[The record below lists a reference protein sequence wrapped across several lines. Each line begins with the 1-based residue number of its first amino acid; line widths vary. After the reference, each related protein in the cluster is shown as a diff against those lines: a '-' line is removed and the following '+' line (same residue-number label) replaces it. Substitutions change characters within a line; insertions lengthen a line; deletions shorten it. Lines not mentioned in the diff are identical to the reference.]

1 MNRRALLGGFLA
13 AVCLATLWGV
23 WGQRSQLAGLRAE
36 QQHLLAQL
44 TAKAEGSASLVQAE
58 AGSAGSGTGS
68 PTLMVT
74 PELLRLRSE
83 VTRLTERRRELASA
97 RGENERLRAQ
107 LASRGTNGPGGLRL
121 PPGYIRKSEARM
133 VGYNTPENTLQS
145 LLWAVQNHDVT
156 NVLRAFT
163 PDRAEHF
170 LAEAAHANKPI
181 EDFFRESVAL
191 PGMAIVDRRQDT
203 NDGSIELEVEVAPGW
218 VPHADITFQ
227 QTNGQ
232 WKIAGSF

>member
-23 WGQRSQLAGLRAE
+23 WGQRGQVAGLRAE

-44 TAKAEGSASLVQAE
+44 AAKAEGSASLVQAE

-170 LAEAAHANKPI
+170 LAEAAESKKSL

-203 NDGSIELEVEVAPGW
+203 NDGSIELEVEVAPG
-218 VPHADITFQ
+218 VPHAEIPFQ